1 MAASAQGAK
10 ADIDPRVQRYRQA
23 ACADQARPL
32 STPPGGL
39 FTPKAFRI
47 LNRQFDIR
55 RKGNGGMETA
65 MHATGRYPDWWK
77 GKRFGSR

>member
-55 RKGNGGMETA
+55 RKGISALVREF
-65 MHATGRYPDWWK
+65 H
-77 GKRFGSR
+77 F